1 MSSSQELKKLAEL
14 MRRHSQNLN
23 EKKTEKVAN
32 ILLASTA
39 LELLRRKIYR

>member
-1 MSSSQELKKLAEL
+1 MNSSQEIKKLAEL
-14 MRRHSQNLN
+14 LRKHSQDLSD
-23 EKKTEKVAN
+23 KKTEKVAN

>member
-1 MSSSQELKKLAEL
+1 MSSSQDMKKLAEL
-14 MRRHSQNLN
+14 LRRHSQSLCDT
-23 EKKTEKVAN
+23 KTEKVAN